1 MILENRSDNKIVSGS
16 EMSITRRRFILA
28 ALAITAKS
36 QLSRFYPMIML
47 KKDIVM
53 RSGWILLEDDQ

>member
-1 MILENRSDNKIVSGS
+1 MVLENRSDNKIVSGS

-28 ALAITAKS
+28 ALAITATS
-36 QLSRFYPMIML
+36 QLSRFYPMIMRE
-47 KKDIVM
+47 KDIVM